1 MINYY
6 FKNRLF
12 VSVVFTIFAV
22 FIAINFASNIAS
34 SIDQTANIVSNN
46 DDIEESI
53 ILIDIPQ
60 GSSAAQ
66 ISSILAQEGIISS
79 SLAFEIYLRN
89 ENLGDKLRAGE
100 YEISNKLEF
109 EEISNILLK
118 GPPLKTYTIT
128 IPEGLW
134 ITETIESISSQTGC
148 TATMP
153 PSRSIWLARRS
164 GHGAL
169 RLLAT
174 RTIRPDRSIRWNG
187 PIWTSSIAPSPRA
200 MKSAVR
206 FARSSIR
213 FLPMTCATACCP
225 IRAFACMCSRY
236 ARVRLPVAR
245 HGAR

>member
-6 FKNRLF
+6 FKNRL
-12 VSVVFTIFAV
+12 VISVVFTIFAV

-34 SIDQTANIVSNN
+34 SIDQTASIVSNN

-53 ILIDIPQ
+53 ILINIPQ

-134 ITETIESISSQTGC
+134 ITETIESISSQTGYDVDLL
-148 TATMP
+148 TNSLLSGNVESKYVYLGDVSKLQNWEGLLWPDRGDGFEIAIPPGFIATRGESERHGRAP
-153 PSRSIWLARRS
+153 AAKVRRTPSSKAGLRRSIQA
-164 GHGAL
+164 AA
-169 RLLAT
+169 AT
-174 RTIRPDRSIRWNG
+174 
-187 PIWTSSIAPSPRA
+187 
-200 MKSAVR
+200 
-206 FARSSIR
+206 
-213 FLPMTCATACCP
+213 
-225 IRAFACMCSRY
+225 
-236 ARVRLPVAR
+236 
-245 HGAR
+245 